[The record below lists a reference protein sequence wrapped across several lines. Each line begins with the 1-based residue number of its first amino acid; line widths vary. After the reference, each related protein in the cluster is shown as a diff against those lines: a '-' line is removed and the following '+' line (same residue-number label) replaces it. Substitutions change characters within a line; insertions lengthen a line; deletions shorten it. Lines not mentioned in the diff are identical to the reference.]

1 MKTIKISPNYI
12 GYFFRCL
19 IPLYTINDPEQ
30 EELSEL
36 NFENRSSIRRL
47 ANEYLIPCYQRLS
60 ISDQFRI
67 KESLRYA
74 MNLWSDEI
82 LHTQYTYGIP
92 PEILTKEFLMKIW
105 DDMFNGED
113 IFINDASNYKII
125 DFKYP

>member
-1 MKTIKISPNYI
+1 MKTIKISQNYI

-19 IPLYTINDPEQ
+19 IPLYTINDPEL

-47 ANEYLIPCYQRLS
+47 ANEYLVPCYKRLS

-74 MNLWSDEI
+74 MNFWSDEI
-82 LHTQYTYGIP
+82 LRSQYTYGIP

-105 DDMFNGED
+105 NDMFNGES
-113 IFINDASNYKII
+113 IIINDISNYEII